1 MSPPNGSASE
11 AAKAPS
17 VTERVLIIRHA
28 SGLVN
33 RARRMAIEKWPQAKL
48 EVHDLAAYGKPPTDF
63 RWDRYA
69 HLLIDDEYLRREG
82 LLWLSE
88 LRGKPGF
95 PKIVRVPGEVARH
108 RPPAEIEVSAPP
120 LPEKMVAPRKS
131 ESRPSAADVKP
142 EAVKTEPAKVE
153 SPKLEAPKAELPK
166 AEPARPEAPKAEAA
180 KVEAPKVEASRTEPP
195 KAERSRGA
203 ELAAT
208 LAERTKTGHSDTQ
221 AREAK
226 RLADADAVLKSAGIV
241 GFTPVKSLGSGATA
255 NVCLCERP
263 DKSQVVLKVLKAE
276 GSGDSDLLSRFVQEY
291 FAASSIDS
299 PYVAKVFEHGFSE
312 THAYIVM
319 EYFPAGDLRARIAR
333 DRPAPEESLIIIG
346 SILSALTSVH
356 AAGIIHRDLKPA
368 NVMFRDDGTI
378 ALVDFGSAR
387 TDADPVAKTL
397 AGVVIGTPYYLS
409 PEQAL
414 GGKADQRSDLYSVG
428 VMLYE
433 LLTGQ
438 RMYAAPTLVALFE
451 MHKKAPIPKL
461 PEPFAR
467 HQGFLERLVAKSPEL
482 RYTSAE
488 EAFAGLMEYMMAE
501 SETATA

>member
-1 MSPPNGSASE
+1 M
-11 AAKAPS
+11 
-17 VTERVLIIRHA
+17 TERVLIMRHA

-33 RARRMAIEKWPQAKL
+33 RARRMAIENWPTAKL
-48 EVHDLAAYGKPPTDF
+48 EVHDLAAYGKPPADF

-69 HLLIDDEYLRREG
+69 HLLIDDEYLRKEG

-88 LRGKPGF
+88 LRTKPNF
-95 PKIVRVPGEVARH
+95 PKIVRVPGETPRH
-108 RPPAEIEVSAPP
+108 RPPAEIEVKAPP
-120 LPEKMVAPRKS
+120 LPTRKS
-131 ESRPSAADVKP
+131 ESRPAAAEIKP
-142 EAVKTEPAKVE
+142 IPQQPKPDAARAAEKAAATLGGVPAD
-153 SPKLEAPKAELPK
+153 P
-166 AEPARPEAPKAEAA
+166 
-180 KVEAPKVEASRTEPP
+180 
-195 KAERSRGA
+195 
-203 ELAAT
+203 AAT
-208 LAERTKTGHSDTQ
+208 LARV
-221 AREAK
+221 EAK
-226 RLADADAVLKSAGIV
+226 RLADADAVLKSAGIE
-241 GFTPVKSLGSGATA
+241 GFKPVKSLGSGATA

-299 PYVAKVFEHGFSE
+299 PYVAKVYEHGFSE

-333 DRPAPEESLIIIG
+333 DRPAPEEALIIVG

-368 NVMFRDDGTI
+368 NVMFREDGTI

-387 TDADPVAKTL
+387 RDADPVAKTL

-414 GGKADQRSDLYSVG
+414 GGTADERSDLYSVG

-438 RMYAAPTLVALFE
+438 RMYAAATLVGLFE
-451 MHKKAPIPKL
+451 MHKNAPIPKL
-461 PEPFAR
+461 PEQFAR
-467 HQGFLERLVAKSPEL
+467 HQRFLERLVAKSPEL
-482 RYTSAE
+482 RYASAA
-488 EAFAGLMEYMMAE
+488 EAFSGLMEYMMSEAE
-501 SETATA
+501 NPAIA

>member
-1 MSPPNGSASE
+1 M
-11 AAKAPS
+11 
-17 VTERVLIIRHA
+17 TERVLIMRHA

-33 RARRMAIEKWPQAKL
+33 RARRLALQNWPAAKL
-48 EVHDLAAYGKPPTDF
+48 EVHDLAAYGKPPADF

-88 LRGKPGF
+88 LRGKPNF
-95 PKIVRVPGEVARH
+95 PKIVRVPGETRRH
-108 RPPAEIEVSAPP
+108 QPPAEIDVKAPP
-120 LPEKMVAPRKS
+120 KV
-131 ESRPSAADVKP
+131 
-142 EAVKTEPAKVE
+142 EAVKAEPPKVE
-153 SPKLEAPKAELPK
+153 PPKSELKADAPKAELPK
-166 AEPARPEAPKAEAA
+166 
-180 KVEAPKVEASRTEPP
+180 SEPP
-195 KAERSRGA
+195 KPEKSIGA
-203 ELAAT
+203 QLAAT
-208 LAERTKTGHSDTQ
+208 LAERTKTDHATTV
-221 AREAK
+221 ARVEAK
-226 RLADADAVLKSAGIV
+226 RLADADAVLKSAGIEN
-241 GFTPVKSLGSGATA
+241 FKPIKSLGSGATA

-263 DKSQVVLKVLKAE
+263 DKTQVVLKVLKAE

-291 FAASSIDS
+291 FATSSIDS

-333 DRPAPEESLIIIG
+333 DRPGPEEALIIIG

-356 AAGIIHRDLKPA
+356 AGGIIHRDLKPA

-387 TDADPVAKTL
+387 RDADPVAKTL

-414 GGKADQRSDLYSVG
+414 GGTADERSDLYSVG

-438 RMYAAPTLVALFE
+438 RMYAAATLVGLFE
-451 MHKKAPIPKL
+451 MHKNAPIPKL
-461 PEPFAR
+461 PEPFTK
-467 HQGFLERLVAKSPEL
+467 HQRFLERLVNKKPDERYKS
-482 RYTSAE
+482 AA
-488 EAFAGLMEYMMAE
+488 EAFEALMEYMM
-501 SETATA
+501 SEASNPAIA

>member
-1 MSPPNGSASE
+1 M
-11 AAKAPS
+11 
-17 VTERVLIIRHA
+17 TERVLIMRHA

-33 RARRMAIEKWPQAKL
+33 RARRLAIEKFPEAKL
-48 EVHDLAAYGKPPTDF
+48 EVHDLAAYGKPPADF
-63 RWDRYA
+63 RWDRYT
-69 HLLIDDEYLRREG
+69 HVLIDDEYLRREG
-82 LLWLSE
+82 LLWMSE
-88 LRGKPGF
+88 LRGKPNF
-95 PKIVRVPGEVARH
+95 PKIVRVPGETVKH
-108 RPPAEIEVSAPP
+108 RPPAEIEVNAPP
-120 LPEKMVAPRKS
+120 LPPRKTVVDTPKS
-131 ESRPSAADVKP
+131 ES
-142 EAVKTEPAKVE
+142 
-153 SPKLEAPKAELPK
+153 PKAD
-166 AEPARPEAPKAEAA
+166 AA
-180 KVEAPKVEASRTEPP
+180 KVPSADIEPP
-195 KAERSRGA
+195 KVPAQAVDAAKADKAESSIVDATKAPPRAERSRGA

-208 LAERTKTGHSDTQ
+208 LAERTKTDHATTV
-221 AREAK
+221 ARVEAK
-226 RLADADAVLKSAGIV
+226 RLADADAVLRQAGITA
-241 GFTPVKSLGSGATA
+241 FKPIKTLGAGATA

-263 DKSQVVLKVLKAE
+263 DKTQVVLKVLKAE

-291 FAASSIDS
+291 FATSSIDS

-333 DRPAPEESLIIIG
+333 DRPPPEEALIIIG

-368 NVMFRDDGTI
+368 NVMFREDGTI

-461 PEPFAR
+461 PEPFAK
-467 HQGFLERLVAKSPEL
+467 HQAFLERLVAKSPEL
-482 RYTSAE
+482 RYTTAE
-488 EAFAGLMEYMMAE
+488 EAFNGLMEYMMADAG
-501 SETATA
+501 SPAVA